1 MRAVEGDPERFL
13 KRYVE
18 HPESHD
24 GRYISADLF
33 KEMFDEFAQS
43 KEARGRY
50 NTPVHNAAAVLSA
63 EQFRKA
69 SVLLSKKELSKR
81 RQMARLL
88 VIRLLTLELR

>member
-1 MRAVEGDPERFL
+1 MGNSVNLSPITMREFSEPDRAAVQEGVVRAVEGDPERFL

-43 KEARGRY
+43 AGS
-50 NTPVHNAAAVLSA
+50 L
-63 EQFRKA
+63 
-69 SVLLSKKELSKR
+69 
-81 RQMARLL
+81 
-88 VIRLLTLELR
+88 